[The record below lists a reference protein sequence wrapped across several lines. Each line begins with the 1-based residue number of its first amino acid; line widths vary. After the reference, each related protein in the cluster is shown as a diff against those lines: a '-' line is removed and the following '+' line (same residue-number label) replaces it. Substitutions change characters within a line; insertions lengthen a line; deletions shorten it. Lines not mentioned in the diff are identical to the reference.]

1 MSSLTEELL
10 ELEKKLVDPE
20 LRSTPERLA
29 PLLADDF
36 IEFGSGG
43 HAYDKKRVLFV
54 LKRLAPAEIFIEE
67 FRVINVCDS
76 AALVTYR
83 ACTESS
89 RASTSRYSLRSSL
102 WVLRDGGWQM
112 HVSSGDECS
121 RVRVMHWSGLSFYR
135 SGGRDFL
142 SPRFSMIS
150 ATLSTTSSSH
160 GRAMICTPMGR
171 PSDDCVTGTVTAGI
185 PKRLNHSQ

>member
-1 MSSLTEELL
+1 MTFKAHAGPLISLTEELL

-67 FRVINVCDS
+67 FRVIKRLRLRGSGYLPRLHGIDS
-76 AALVTYR
+76 CLYR
-83 ACTESS
+83 ALLVAQFAVGAS
-89 RASTSRYSLRSSL
+89 RWRLANRIP
-102 WVLRDGGWQM
+102 
-112 HVSSGDECS
+112 SGDECS
-121 RVRVMHWSGLSFYR
+121 RCWVMHLIKGFVL
-135 SGGRDFL
+135 
-142 SPRFSMIS
+142 
-150 ATLSTTSSSH
+150 
-160 GRAMICTPMGR
+160 
-171 PSDDCVTGTVTAGI
+171 
-185 PKRLNHSQ
+185 